1 MPDRERIYRTEAI
14 VLKHSDFGEADR
26 LLTVYTPHLGKLR
39 LLAKGVRKPTSRKA
53 GHLES
58 FTRTQLLVARG
69 RNLDIITQ
77 AQMMEPYRAL
87 RQDLWRMSHAY
98 YVGELVDCFSE
109 ENAENLPLY
118 TLLCDAL
125 GWICEST
132 QLALSMRFF
141 ELQLLGL
148 VGYRPQLFQ
157 CVQCDAPLQ
166 PVTNYFFAEEGGV
179 LCPRCGEARQ
189 GSRPVALGA
198 LKVLR
203 YMQTRAYDACAGLR
217 LRPATY
223 AALEDTLQS
232 YLVYILERRLKSVEF
247 LDMLRHAA
255 PPRSVQ

>member
-58 FTRTQLLVARG
+58 FTRTLLLVARG
-69 RNLDIITQ
+69 RNLDIVTQ
-77 AQMMEPYRAL
+77 AQMIEPHRAL

-98 YVGELVDCFSE
+98 YVGELVDRFSE

-118 TLLCDAL
+118 NLLSDVL

-132 QLALSMRFF
+132 QLALTMRFF
-141 ELQLLGL
+141 ELHLLAL

-166 PVTNYFFAEEGGV
+166 PVTNYFSAEEGGV

-189 GSRPVALGA
+189 GARPVALGA

-203 YMQTRAYDACAGLR
+203 YMQTRAYDECAGLR
-217 LRPATY
+217 LRPATH

-232 YLVYILERRLKSVEF
+232 YLEYILERRLKSIEF
-247 LDMLRHAA
+247 LDMLRHASTS
-255 PPRSVQ
+255 RLVQ

>member
-1 MPDRERIYRTEAI
+1 MRDRERIYRTEAI

-77 AQMMEPYRAL
+77 AQMIEPYRAL
-87 RQDLWRMSHAY
+87 RQDLWRTSHAY
-98 YVGELVDCFSE
+98 YMGELVDRFSE

-118 TLLCDAL
+118 TLLSDAL

-132 QLALSMRFF
+132 QLSLTMRFF
-141 ELQLLGL
+141 ELHLLGL
-148 VGYRPQLFQ
+148 VGYRPQLFH
-157 CVQCDAPLQ
+157 CVQCDARLQ
-166 PVTNYFFAEEGGV
+166 PVTNHFSAEEGGV
-179 LCPRCGEARQ
+179 LCPRCGEARR
-189 GSRPVALGA
+189 GARPVPLGA

-203 YMQTRAYDACAGLR
+203 YMQTRAYNECAGLR
-217 LRPATY
+217 LRQATHV
-223 AALEDTLQS
+223 ALEDALQG
-232 YLVYILERRLKSVEF
+232 YLVYILERCLKSIEF
-247 LDMLRHAA
+247 LNMLRRTA
-255 PPRSVQ
+255 PPRSAP